1 MIVINKE
8 RVKAIVFIHGFY
20 ANAGFW
26 LNYIDYFKEYCLIFL
41 NIDFLN
47 NYKID
52 TEKTLF
58 NDIVKKKGYDIIAV
72 ISHSLGTFFS
82 STFLLS
88 KNIIQY
94 DICPIGIGGNIDES
108 RFVNSISLKTNQSEE
123 IILNDLKLI
132 KYQYFDAPFF
142 ENSDN
147 KILYIPD
154 SDDYFNYYDSV
165 FLKVYFS
172 GDHFNINNAIID
184 IKIRLESKTI

>member
-1 MIVINKE
+1 MFVINKDK
-8 RVKAIVFIHGFY
+8 VKAIVFIHGFY

-26 LNYIDYFKEYCLIFL
+26 LNYMDYFKEYCLIFL
-41 NIDFLN
+41 DIDFLN
-47 NYKID
+47 KYKYE

-58 NDIVKKKGYDIIAV
+58 NEILKKNGYEIIAI

-82 STFLLS
+82 STFALS

-94 DICPIGIGGNIDES
+94 DICPIGIGRNVNES
-108 RFVNSISLKTNQSEE
+108 RFVNSISLKTNKSEE

-132 KYQYFDAPFF
+132 EYQYFKASFF

-154 SDDYFNYYDSV
+154 SDDYFSYDDSV
-165 FLKVYFS
+165 FLKIHFS

-184 IKIRLESKTI
+184 IKIQLESISN